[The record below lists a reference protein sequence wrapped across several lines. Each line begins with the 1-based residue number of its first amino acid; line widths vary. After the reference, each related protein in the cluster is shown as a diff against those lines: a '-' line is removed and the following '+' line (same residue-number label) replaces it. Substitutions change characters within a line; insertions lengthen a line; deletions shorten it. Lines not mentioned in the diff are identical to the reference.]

1 MTRLRSPIHARP
13 DPAPSSPARM
23 SGHAAFTPLTG
34 ATARVMA
41 GSLDVREYSA
51 DGREVRICMR
61 FDSDEIKSLAFGLF
75 SRFGGRR
82 DDAGDWI
89 PILVLGPFC
98 QRIQALGM
106 VVSTDGVTVELPDPV
121 GEDIP

>member
-1 MTRLRSPIHARP
+1 
-13 DPAPSSPARM
+13 
-23 SGHAAFTPLTG
+23 
-34 ATARVMA
+34 
-41 GSLDVREYSA
+41 
-51 DGREVRICMR
+51 MR

-121 GEDIP
+121 GEDIS